1 MMFSIWPWDR
11 QRRCAVCTPPLS
23 KQLLAPLPFPM
34 VCAELP
40 HRRYLSVILYTDCEV
55 SACRTDHSVF
65 QKSLEGFYQ
74 ESGRAGRDGKD
85 SDCVLYYRPQD
96 AAHISAVTSSEKEG
110 QTKRRSLSGH
120 LILLLTETCS

>member
-1 MMFSIWPWDR
+1 M
-11 QRRCAVCTPPLS
+11 AY
-23 KQLLAPLPFPM
+23 
-34 VCAELP
+34 AELP
-40 HRRYLSVILYTDCEV
+40 RHRYLSVLLYADCEV
-55 SACRTDHSVF
+55 SSCRADHSVF

-110 QTKRRSLSGH
+110 QTKRMSMLSLSDT
-120 LILLLTETCS
+120 LIASY